1 MERKKKV
8 KWSFPEVP
16 EDKPTAKLWDG
27 EEYCTMT
34 KKRNSVIQVYTCI
47 HNSVGE
53 MLNYSMHQTKNELS
67 VIK

>member
-27 EEYCTMT
+27 EEYCTMM
-34 KKRNSVIQVYTCI
+34 KKRNIVSFRCTHMYT
-47 HNSVGE
+47 
-53 MLNYSMHQTKNELS
+53 Q
-67 VIK
+67 